1 MLSHR
6 FPVNSQPQLYPCEAP
21 ARVLICEDTA
31 KGSRDPGWGT
41 KLETAPW
48 STREYRPIPG
58 VAGEC
63 TKTPGRSSL
72 RPNNGTV
79 SGQFKFREGEHVPH
93 VATHTGC
100 RQLHFRLNRHAGIG
114 AGNRS
119 NSRHDRRIDGPVYV
133 VKNRDGAELKL
144 TVTDNPLFVAIVPSK
159 MADIKPGM
167 FVGSAGMM
175 QPDGVQKAIEVHIF
189 PESMR
194 GTGEGH
200 YDWDLLPKSKMT
212 NANVEHA
219 VNSVDG
225 QILSVKYKDGEKKL
239 LVTPETIVVTY
250 EFGKREEVQPGTKI
264 FVSAAKKQPDGTVQ
278 TPRITYGRNG
288 QGPAF

>member
-1 MLSHR
+1 MSGMVQRALATVS
-6 FPVNSQPQLYPCEAP
+6 FA
-21 ARVLICEDTA
+21 LICIATPATAADDTV
-31 KGSRDPGWGT
+31 RIRGT
-41 KLETAPW
+41 IE
-48 STREYRPIPG
+48 SVE
-58 VAGEC
+58 
-63 TKTPGRSSL
+63 
-72 RPNNGTV
+72 
-79 SGQFKFREGEHVPH
+79 
-93 VATHTGC
+93 
-100 RQLHFRLNRHAGIG
+100 
-114 AGNRS
+114 
-119 NSRHDRRIDGPVYV
+119 GPVYV

-144 TVTDNPLFVAIVPSK
+144 TVTDNPLFVAISPST

-175 QPDGVQKAIEVHIF
+175 QADGTQKAIEVHIF

-200 YDWDLLPKSKMT
+200 YDWDLKPQSKMT
-212 NANVEHA
+212 NANVEQTVA
-219 VNSVDG
+219 GVDG

-250 EFGKREEVQPGTKI
+250 VPGNKDDLKPGTKI

-288 QGPAF
+288 AGPAF